1 MLNEYF
7 SGVDIFY
14 EKTFQKWVLSTKKY
28 GLGEV
33 LLRISETLGV
43 CDSECVYK
51 TNTRSIF
58 KQPLSID
65 GKDPF

>member
-28 GLGEV
+28 GLGV
-33 LLRISETLGV
+33 ALLRISETLGV
-43 CDSECVYK
+43 
-51 TNTRSIF
+51 
-58 KQPLSID
+58 
-65 GKDPF
+65 